1 MAFWL
6 ELRPI
11 WQRRISRKAAV
22 RTLPDKMPGSEYSKA
37 GKESVIRMARASWL
51 KADSMQHVL
60 AAMMPQ
66 NRLAIQVAMETGL
79 RIGDVLALRTEVVQR
94 GQRFTIKEQKT
105 GKSRRV
111 RLSRPLWDKCLAN
124 AGRYWVFEGRTD
136 VRKHRTRAAVYK
148 DIHRTA
154 KLFKASGVV
163 PKKANVG
170 THTARKVWAV
180 EQYRKCPDIAKLQ
193 RSMNHSS
200 PAITMVYAM
209 ADSLAVSQSGPPYR
223 QRRRRAKTAAAKT
236 RGQRGAPE
244 QQHRPARAERQ
255 KQPRRQAK

>member
-1 MAFWL
+1 
-6 ELRPI
+6 
-11 WQRRISRKAAV
+11 
-22 RTLPDKMPGSEYSKA
+22 
-37 GKESVIRMARASWL
+37 MARASWL
-51 KADSMQHVL
+51 KTESMQHVL

-66 NRLAIQVAMETGL
+66 NRLAIMVAMETGL

-94 GQRFTIKEQKT
+94 GQRFTVKEQKT

-111 RLSRPLWDKCLAN
+111 RLSRPLWEKCLAN
-124 AGRYWVFEGRTD
+124 AGRYWVFEGRCD
-136 VRKHRTRAAVYK
+136 PRKHRTRAAVYK

-163 PKKANVG
+163 PRKANVG

-180 EQYRKCPDIAKLQ
+180 EQYRQHPDIERLQ
-193 RSMNHSS
+193 RQMNHSS

-209 ADSLAVSQSGPPYR
+209 ADSLAEAHSGPPYR
-223 QRRRRAKTAAAKT
+223 QRRRRAKPAAAET

-244 QQHRPARAERQ
+244 KQHRPARAERQ

>member
-1 MAFWL
+1 
-6 ELRPI
+6 
-11 WQRRISRKAAV
+11 
-22 RTLPDKMPGSEYSKA
+22 
-37 GKESVIRMARASWL
+37 MARASWL
-51 KADSMQHVL
+51 KAESMQHVL

-66 NRLAIQVAMETGL
+66 NRLAIMVAMETGL

-111 RLSRPLWDKCLAN
+111 RLSRPLWEKCLAG
-124 AGRYWVFEGRTD
+124 AGRYWVFEGRCSP
-136 VRKHRTRAAVYK
+136 RKHRTRAAVYK

-180 EQYRKCPDIAKLQ
+180 EQYRQHPDIERLQ
-193 RSMNHSS
+193 RQMNHSS

-209 ADSLAVSQSGPPYR
+209 ADSLAEAHSGPPYR
-223 QRRRRAKTAAAKT
+223 QRRRRAKPAAAKT
-236 RGQRGAPE
+236 RGDRGAPE
-244 QQHRPARAERQ
+244 R
-255 KQPRRQAK
+255 